1 MQDLSSQTEDRSY
14 APASGA
20 QSFNHWTTRKV
31 AISIFEWKKENSEIM
46 QLAQTLA
53 LFGIPMS
60 TTRAI
65 PELCV
70 LKYVMSTDWVKR
82 MFQERRDETI
92 WP

>member
-1 MQDLSSQTEDRSY
+1 MQDLSSQTKDRSY
-14 APASGA
+14 APASWA
-20 QSFNHWTTRKV
+20 QGNWTTRKV
-31 AISIFEWKKENSEIM
+31 AICIFEWKKENSEIM

-70 LKYVMSTDWVKR
+70 LKYVMSTHWVKR
-82 MFQERRDETI
+82 MFQERRDFDGYET
-92 WP
+92 